1 MMHHADMTLLL
12 FAIET
17 GVNVQTVKYF
27 NNLVH
32 HSSSLQEQKHFS
44 FCLSGRMLL
53 VGVRNTKK
61 KEKQKKNPKAPLIH
75 CHQNG
80 TKETISSVKWMPLGL
95 PSHTTESVPTLVHIK
110 SFLSLYLQTKSKP
123 NGTMGWKQVPRQ
135 LCFAQGLLLNMGYGP
150 HWAHSPLW
158 SPENCNCCY
167 FMWDQ

>member
-12 FAIET
+12 FTIET

-53 VGVRNTKK
+53 VGVGNTKK
-61 KEKQKKNPKAPLIH
+61 KRK
-75 CHQNG
+75 
-80 TKETISSVKWMPLGL
+80 TKEKSQSTSHTLSSEWHQRNNLLCQLMPLGL

-123 NGTMGWKQVPRQ
+123 NGTMG
-135 LCFAQGLLLNMGYGP
+135 
-150 HWAHSPLW
+150 
-158 SPENCNCCY
+158 
-167 FMWDQ
+167 